1 MRFDETADGVV
12 VQAKA
17 GETKKSGLNTK
28 KTRYRTTTRYRIAR
42 MPYTV
47 YENRR
52 PLIMERSK
60 IIFYFQSKGSVAWIQ

>member
-17 GETKKSGLNTK
+17 GATKKSGLNTK
-28 KTRYRTTTRYRIAR
+28 TTRYRIAR

-47 YENRR
+47 YENRK